1 VGAVGGGS
9 TPTTVETNTS
19 PTSPGPAKFSGA
31 ASRAGAAADL
41 FAIALAMLGQF
52 LI

>member
-1 VGAVGGGS
+1 VGGGGGS
-9 TPTTVETNTS
+9 TPTTIATKVS
-19 PTSPGPAKFSGA
+19 STSPGPAKFSGA

-41 FAIALAMLGQF
+41 FAVALAMMGQF